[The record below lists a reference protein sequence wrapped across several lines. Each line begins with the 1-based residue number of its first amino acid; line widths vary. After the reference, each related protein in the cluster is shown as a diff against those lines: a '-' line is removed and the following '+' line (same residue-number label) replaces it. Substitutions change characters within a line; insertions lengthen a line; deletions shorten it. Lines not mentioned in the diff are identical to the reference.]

1 MFLPPCTLRP
11 LEHAH
16 IRHSEMCV
24 FILFA
29 NRINHQTFYYR
40 TEIEERQ
47 DQLGGS
53 DVAGKNAGFH
63 IKKKKH
69 KNTPRN
75 N

>member
-1 MFLPPCTLRP
+1 MFLPPCTLWP

-16 IRHSEMCV
+16 ITHSEMCV
-24 FILFA
+24 FILFGDLFCL
-29 NRINHQTFYYR
+29 QMFYYW

-63 IKKKKH
+63 IKKKNMKTH
-69 KNTPRN
+69 TVL
-75 N
+75 